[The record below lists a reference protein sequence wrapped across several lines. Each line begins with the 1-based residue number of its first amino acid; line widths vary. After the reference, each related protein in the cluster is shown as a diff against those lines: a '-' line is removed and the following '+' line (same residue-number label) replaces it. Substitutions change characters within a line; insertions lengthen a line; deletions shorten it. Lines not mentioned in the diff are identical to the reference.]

1 MLRRFYRFVLLTRSL
16 FLHSLWQWES
26 GFHWVLE
33 WLHSILRSG
42 FFDVFWSKFFHHWR
56 GSSLIHVL
64 FVSSSHIKNSGH
76 HKGGS
81 FTAEVEVEISGRGS
95 SQKHMCYHQSVWYVF
110 FTGPF
115 TLPVWFFFQIP
126 IFFLIKMGCMWYTEG
141 VHTASDSNYFLILET
156 ITYIC
161 IVKKLRNR
169 KLFAYYENPKENKNQ
184 KEKNWTGSVSKPL
197 VVGGFT

>member
-1 MLRRFYRFVLLTRSL
+1 MLRPFYQFVLLTRSL

-95 SQKHMCYHQSVWYVF
+95 SQKHICHYQSVWYVI
-110 FTGPF
+110 FTVRSHCPSDF
-115 TLPVWFFFQIP
+115 SFRSLFSFWLKWVVCDIQKVFILLLIP
-126 IFFLIKMGCMWYTEG
+126 IFFLI
-141 VHTASDSNYFLILET
+141 
-156 ITYIC
+156 
-161 IVKKLRNR
+161 
-169 KLFAYYENPKENKNQ
+169 
-184 KEKNWTGSVSKPL
+184 
-197 VVGGFT
+197 